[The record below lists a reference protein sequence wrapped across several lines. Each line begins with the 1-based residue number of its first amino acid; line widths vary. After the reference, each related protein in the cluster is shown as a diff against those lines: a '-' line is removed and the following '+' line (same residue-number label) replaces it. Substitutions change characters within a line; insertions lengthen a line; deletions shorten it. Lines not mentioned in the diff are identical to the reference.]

1 MSVRTEDKIEV
12 WAEDGGGGQMMPSQV
27 LSRVP
32 KGHCPFRG
40 GVVLERPFC
49 RWENGLRAD
58 RALARA
64 GARL

>member
-32 KGHCPFRG
+32 KGHCPFG
-40 GVVLERPFC
+40 GVVVLERPFC
-49 RWENGLRAD
+49 RWENGL
-58 RALARA
+58 
-64 GARL
+64 